1 MKQEREVEVQVHRA
15 IAVEIRSLDPIQRES
30 LGLCS
35 LLGNAICGA
44 GVQDQSYTGK
54 EAKPV
59 QGGVY

>member
-1 MKQEREVEVQVHRA
+1 MKEEREVEVQVQRA